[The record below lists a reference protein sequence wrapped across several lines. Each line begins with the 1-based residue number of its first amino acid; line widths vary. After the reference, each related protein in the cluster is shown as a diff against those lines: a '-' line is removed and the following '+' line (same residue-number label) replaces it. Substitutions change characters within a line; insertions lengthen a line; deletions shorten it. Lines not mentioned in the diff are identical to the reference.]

1 MDYRLAEN
9 CGCDTKRDAQVEYR
23 LAAARDLRWIGSGL
37 AELGLVAGESVD
49 ADVARA
55 LMDGK
60 DWRTGEQL
68 VRRKKVLDPRGK
80 VPANVVVDA
89 ISQAAETDGMTPA
102 EYLGNTR
109 LAARLARAER
119 GIKREGE
126 RHATPVADAERLAAA
141 AGLSAKSLYGAKVI
155 AEATKWKGRHVDVG
169 LRGVD
174 VTVEM
179 PKSLSVAFGLA
190 DAATAEAL
198 EDEWVASV
206 NEAVTD
212 ALEPWA
218 AYGMAGH
225 HGDGER
231 AQRVESS
238 GLLGWTTLHRS
249 ARPVDASPGDPHLHI
264 HINVAHMVK
273 CADGKWRTP
282 GAGAE
287 DFHRYARLVNEIAEA
302 RFRARLIERHGARF
316 ERSEKGAWEL
326 VGIGEDL
333 RTAFSR
339 RHQQIVELV
348 GTDATREQQKTAARR
363 SAEAKEETGPEAPR
377 LSWRERAAAVLAPPV
392 DPRLYGAQRDAAVL
406 AARQAGEAAVDAMVT
421 AALPGPDDG
430 PALSLAAGGGPLM
443 PSPAEIAATIWD
455 AEHGLTA
462 SKKTVSHTHVMAAVA
477 AAVPYLLSVEQLA
490 ELTDAVLAVDGH
502 AVRLPDS
509 NRHHHTHRQRYTH
522 HAVVEAEQT
531 IIECATEGLDA
542 GLAQL
547 TEAAAELAVSTSEA
561 AQGFDFS
568 AEQRAVV
575 MRLLTAGHGADAVI
589 GVAGAGKTT
598 LMNAARTGWEAAGL
612 RVVGASTAAVAAA
625 NLAAEAGI
633 ESQTIA
639 AWTREISG
647 GQGLHGVGAFVIDEA
662 AMVDDRALAV
672 LLRHAA
678 TTGTKVAGVGDP
690 QQLRAVGIGGG
701 FARIHRIVGGLEL
714 TENRRQ
720 RDPVE
725 RTALQTWRDGAR
737 TSALSQLAEH
747 GHVHAGETATEAM
760 TAMLDAWNTARER
773 WTGDPHG
780 QVEGLL
786 LLAARRTDVATLN
799 AAARARLVAAGEL
812 EQGRTYTVDGGGR
825 VSFATGDL
833 VHIRRNDYRSRRN
846 ESEPDVLNG
855 FRGVV
860 RDVRA
865 DQGVLVEWRRPNP
878 HGGHTVQQA
887 WMSARDIAE
896 GRLTHGYAITIGS
909 AQGLTAD
916 VAIAYGLHAD
926 AHSLYPALS
935 RARQESHLFL
945 PLRDLEDDVTRI
957 RLGTP
962 RTDAECLDRAVA
974 AYGKLLERD
983 GDDVMVTDELATT
996 PVPQPRQS
1004 ADEAPRADAVND
1016 AATVHD
1022 VARDAVDAEAR
1033 EAVRLAAEAFPHPA
1047 KPTSEQRVATP
1058 IDALREHYRDNPP
1071 DLTPDQ
1077 RDRLQHLLDVGY
1089 ASRPEPTPEPEARPE
1104 VPHWSERPYGRLT
1117 TEGLRSKLAD
1127 ATAQARRA
1135 DRLAIDHDLKAR
1147 ALERELTTHP
1157 SPGRRAANEATA
1169 LLDRADALLRTAQAE
1184 AHAEQAANATA
1195 KEARAVAEQAEQQ
1208 AQRGRLALRLAGT
1221 SRAEQQDLALQH
1233 RGRMAAAYTE
1243 EQRARSAGHDAA
1255 TAAWET
1261 IHGWERAALF
1271 REQGATGY
1279 PPRTLDQ
1286 LGERLTAMRQHLP
1299 ALAQQIDAARTERAD
1314 GHRSQAAVSREQ
1326 AAGFRATASAVQAEK
1341 DLRTT
1346 MASHS
1351 PQQHA
1356 AEVTERE
1363 TALQDARARQAER
1376 AAHVRQA
1383 AEASAQAH
1391 RYQPPSQ
1398 GRGGPS
1404 LGR

>member
-1 MDYRLAEN
+1 MDYRLTEN
-9 CGCDTKRDAQVEYR
+9 CGCDTQHDAQVEYR
-23 LAAARDLRWIGSGL
+23 LAAARDLRWIGGGL

-49 ADVARA
+49 VDVARA

-68 VRRKKVLDPRGK
+68 VSRKKVLDPRGK
-80 VPANVVVDA
+80 VPAIVVVDA
-89 ISQAAETDGMTPA
+89 IRQAAEADGMTSA
-102 EYLGNTR
+102 EHLGNPK

-126 RHATPVADAERLAAA
+126 RHAIPVADAERLAAA
-141 AGLSAKSLYGAKVI
+141 AGLSAKSLYGARVI

-179 PKSLSVAFGLA
+179 PKSSSVAFGLA

-231 AQRVESS
+231 AERVESS

-282 GAGAE
+282 GGGAE
-287 DFHRYARLVNEIAEA
+287 DFHRLARLVNEIAEA

-348 GTDATREQQKTAARR
+348 GADASREQQKTAARR
-363 SAEAKEETGPEAPR
+363 SAEAKEDVGEEAPR

-406 AARQAGEAAVDAMVT
+406 AARQAGQAAVDAMVA

-462 SKKTVSHTHVMAAVA
+462 SKKTVGHMHVMAAVA
-477 AAVPYLLSVEQLA
+477 AAVPYLLSVDQLT

-531 IIECATEGLDA
+531 IIECATAGLDA

-561 AQGFDFS
+561 AQGFAFS
-568 AEQRAVV
+568 SEQRAVV
-575 MRLLTAGHGADAVI
+575 MRLLTAGHGVDAVI
-589 GVAGAGKTT
+589 GIAGAGKTT

-662 AMVDDRALAV
+662 VMVDDRALAV

-678 TTGTKVAGVGDP
+678 ETGTKVAGVGDP

-701 FARIHRIVGGLEL
+701 FARIHRIVGGLVL

-720 RDPVE
+720 RDVVE
-725 RTALQTWRDGAR
+725 RAALQTWRDGAR
-737 TSALSQLAEH
+737 TSALAQLAGH

-760 TAMLDAWNTARER
+760 TAMLDAWNTARAR
-773 WTGDPHG
+773 WAGDPHG

-786 LLAARRTDVATLN
+786 LLAARRADVATLN
-799 AAARARLVAAGEL
+799 TAARARLVAAGEL
-812 EQGRTYTVDGGGR
+812 DQGRTYTVDGGGR
-825 VSFATGDL
+825 ISFATGDL
-833 VHIRRNDYRSRRN
+833 VHIRRNDYRSRRD
-846 ESEPDVLNG
+846 ESQPDVLNG

-860 RDVRA
+860 RDVRE
-865 DQGVLVEWRRPNP
+865 DQGVLVEWRRPSP

-916 VAIAYGLHAD
+916 TALAYGLHAD
-926 AHSLYPALS
+926 AYSLYPALS

-962 RTDAECLDRAVA
+962 RTDAERLDRAVA
-974 AYGKLLERD
+974 AYGRLLERD
-983 GDDVMVTDELATT
+983 RPDGMVTDELAATEPPASPHGTT
-996 PVPQPRQS
+996 DDERQVD
-1004 ADEAPRADAVND
+1004 ATKAVAPA
-1016 AATVHD
+1016 HD
-1022 VARDAVDAEAR
+1022 GVDAEAR
-1033 EAVRLAAEAFPHPA
+1033 EAIRLAAEAFPHQA
-1047 KPTSEQRVATP
+1047 EPTSEQRAAARQERT
-1058 IDALREHYRDNPP
+1058 DALREHYRDNPP
-1071 DLTPDQ
+1071 DLTQAQ
-1077 RDRLQHLLDVGY
+1077 RDRLQHLLAVGY
-1089 ASRPEPTPEPEARPE
+1089 ASRPEPTGEPEHQEQPE
-1104 VPHWSERPYGRLT
+1104 APHWSERPYGRLT
-1117 TEGLRSKLAD
+1117 TEGLRSKIGD

-1147 ALERELTTHP
+1147 ALERDLAADP
-1157 SPGRRAANEATA
+1157 SPGRRTAAEASVV
-1169 LLDRADALLRTAQAE
+1169 LDRADALLRTARAE
-1184 AHAEQAANATA
+1184 TRAEEQAGATA
-1195 KEARAVAEQAEQQ
+1195 QEARAAAEEAEQQ

-1243 EQRARSAGHDAA
+1243 EQRARTACREAA

-1261 IHGWERAALF
+1261 VHGWERAALF
-1271 REQGATGY
+1271 REQGATSM

-1286 LGERLTAMRQHLP
+1286 LGERLAAMRRHVP
-1299 ALAQQIDAARTERAD
+1299 ALAEQIDASRARRAD
-1314 GHRSQAAVSREQ
+1314 GHRSQAAEFREH
-1326 AAGFRATASAVQAEK
+1326 AATFRATASAVQAEK
-1341 DLRTT
+1341 DLRTS
-1346 MASHS
+1346 MAARS

-1356 AEVTERE
+1356 TEVTERE
-1363 TALQDARARQAER
+1363 NAIQAARAQQVER
-1376 AAHVRQA
+1376 ARRA
-1383 AEASAQAH
+1383 AENSAQAS

-1398 GRGGPS
+1398 GRGGS
-1404 LGR
+1404 SFGR